1 MVKEA
6 QHHPPRRGQAPRD
19 RGHPLVR
26 LCGYCAKRQPAQP
39 PHPCRAKPGIGWPGV
54 VPRINTAGHGEA
66 GRRPA
71 NSPNRHGPAT
81 SYCYF
86 LFLRWMRVFLRSL
99 RCFFLAILLRRFL
112 MTEPT
117 APPSAILDG
126 TGNRHASPPARHQG
140 AGHSPGK
147 DYRRPS
153 LATDSSPTEAQRT
166 HPAHS
171 PQPAA
176 WVWGSAPPGISS
188 AATAQVP
195 EGHRAALAASSP
207 RLPLAASRIRHEG
220 ILQILIHGLLR
231 YAKGTPH
238 PDRLKLAG
246 VDQTVDRHL

>member
-1 MVKEA
+1 MLARPPVTRGLGTRPVKTTAVRPLQLTAA
-6 QHHPPRRGQAPRD
+6 Q
-19 RGHPLVR
+19 
-26 LCGYCAKRQPAQP
+26 
-39 PHPCRAKPGIGWPGV
+39 
-54 VPRINTAGHGEA
+54 
-66 GRRPA
+66 
-71 NSPNRHGPAT
+71 
-81 SYCYF
+81 
-86 LFLRWMRVFLRSL
+86 
-99 RCFFLAILLRRFL
+99 
-112 MTEPT
+112 
-117 APPSAILDG
+117 
-126 TGNRHASPPARHQG
+126 
-140 AGHSPGK
+140 
-147 DYRRPS
+147 
-153 LATDSSPTEAQRT
+153 TEAQRT